1 MMREAYYHE
10 DDFCQVELLPLD
22 NLQHCLAQ
30 MGQQQAF
37 AAAHQSGAGWTDMY
51 VREDSPSRLV
61 TLGIT
66 GEQLRLAVQAE
77 LPPYD
82 AVFTGYSSYRVE
94 CRNVLAFGGE
104 NTETLFAGLD
114 DDGIVADLWCSDAM
128 PELLRLPLTKQ
139 LLLADWNAGLA
150 CPLAD
155 QVLFT
160 RYLREYEL
168 D

>member
-22 NLQHCLAQ
+22 SLQHCLRQ
-30 MGQQQAF
+30 MGEQQVF
-37 AAAHQSGAGWTDMY
+37 ADAHRSGAGWTDMH
-51 VREDSPSRLV
+51 VREEAASKLC

-66 GEQLRLAVQAE
+66 AEQLRLAVQDV

-104 NTETLFAGLD
+104 DTETLFAGID
-114 DDGIVADLWCSDAM
+114 EHGIVADLWCSDAM
-128 PELLRLPLTKQ
+128 PELLRLPLPEQ

-150 CPLAD
+150 CPLSDHA
-155 QVLFT
+155 LFA
-160 RYLREYEL
+160 RYLQEYEL